1 MKGDKIKSFLKK
13 FVTAIIVM
21 TMMSVYLPI
30 VKAFADEIT
39 NTNQYKVV
47 VGANWHNG
55 NDSMEGVSATSYKLD
70 YNFTLT
76 GVTSGFKNIKLYIM
90 TDAVENVADRIEA
103 DSNTEAQ
110 SIKNGT
116 YSCIDFG
123 NVASGTSISGTA
135 NVTFGSNGERL
146 NRTVTIRL
154 EGEYVDPKTGENT
167 FFGGE
172 YTDQDTGDV
181 ISTEKILNAQITP
194 CDEKYGFDA
203 YLNKEDAENTS
214 NANNNSVSGIYKNGV
229 NVGWYATQA
238 KASYKLGLYA
248 GIYTKELRLNITVN
262 RKVNNTSKL
271 SDGYTIDWGGLD
283 TALGTPTKVTNSNG
297 SDTYTFYKQ
306 ATSSNIEDAFRISAL
321 STNPYNI
328 VVTYTIPNS
337 DPENNGT
344 LTEANSVI
352 TLNAELQATG
362 TAVKKVYGQ
371 EAQYTETNRNSA
383 IGYSNSLGH
392 YSYTPGS
399 HSWISITSSKGMLNQ
414 SGIDSFVE
422 DRERSLT
429 FRQSL
434 RHIQG
439 VENDGNECGRIQ
451 FSTPTLGYISDE
463 GRLETIDLTAE
474 QMYLTK
480 ISDGNDS
487 RVVKVKYNNESEYE
501 VNGEYTE
508 STVKE
513 NTYNVNIYNFLRS
526 IASASYSYTYKLDA
540 DKLGL
545 TDTELA
551 NIEWITIKYT
561 SNNQW
566 LSADGYMQY
575 SFVKNKEKP
584 KYSIMNLEN
593 NSFDSDLSKV
603 GIKEEQTIQLKM
615 NYIYD
620 VGYGTDAYI
629 AHNENPIFY
638 VQLPSMFKCNNLKVS
653 ITQNNYISI
662 DEENIDTVTI
672 NGEKYLVIP
681 CTGTYDSS
689 KLANAAINITFNKK
703 LKSGTKTGTYRLNAY
718 MITDNENYIAIK
730 KYDEV
735 GQGISEN
742 ILQLKKLDGTIPN
755 TVAYASMPFSI
766 TEGNVIG
773 VKTGAK
779 CEATENET
787 KYPNYSDDINSLLEK
802 SYPAVVDKNETVA
815 YYSRINNY
823 NNVLSNIKMISRLP
837 IANNTQISDSSVRL
851 VEDNYELPDEYYAS
865 YGESLNGVTIGNA
878 VPEISLTNLNNIKV
892 YSDEDETNEVD
903 PSNYTIYYTENANAD
918 FSTSDSEWREYVE
931 GTSNVANAKNIKIVF
946 ADTYTVSAGN
956 LLLVKYDMTM
966 PEASGMVGSLTAV
979 QYNTENSTTPTTLES
994 PAAYVIN
1001 GKTTSNIK
1009 FQKTF
1014 EGYNAGTAPEGINLQ
1029 GIQFK
1034 LQYYN
1039 ETTNSKEFLKDTN
1052 NEDIIATTDSTG
1064 NATFTDIP
1072 AGEYYLYE
1080 VTELNNYSKLN
1091 GAQIINVEAGETFNY
1106 GQAENPLKRDNTI
1119 TIRKLWEDTN
1129 DQQGQVEFNITRVNA
1144 ANETISLS
1152 KTVTTDENGVAVVEG
1167 LPYGTYTIRET
1178 SGKKGWKYETASKQV
1193 TLGDTAEKNAT
1204 IEFTN
1209 VLGKA
1214 DLKITKTVPTGE
1226 TVEGLTFKITG
1237 IADVT
1242 YVNTEGNTVVNNT
1255 NLTITIGEDYSATE
1269 GVDVTVSTDKT
1280 SATILLS
1287 NVCLGYYKVEETN
1300 IPMIQG
1306 TSIEMYKKATAN
1318 IQLEEAGVTRT
1329 INLTNN
1335 YKTGTLEIQK
1345 IAKLKEG
1352 NTYREIDDLSQFRVR
1367 IQGTSYYGHQVDML
1381 VGLDEDGYAKT
1392 NLEIGE
1398 YTITEQAVDGYTT
1411 YYGENALASTTPAE
1425 VTITSNRVTTQSI
1438 YNEYNGIGYVRVE
1451 KTLEG
1456 ITNPEVVID
1465 AGIKFKVVGKNIAGG
1480 NVEETITID
1489 QFDETKNVAY
1499 GVSNG
1504 ISAGGEYELQ
1514 EVEDTVPDY
1523 YEAIEPIAVQITTQ
1537 NTQDDPV
1544 VIEAENKRGLGNLE
1558 ITTQTVPE
1566 GGPLSPISYAVTE
1579 VKINSD
1585 NSYTKIGE
1593 TTELT
1598 ATAGYSE
1605 MKSIYAG
1612 FYLVEQTEIPQ
1623 GYIKDQPQ
1631 LVEVPINATGFAY
1644 FQIEK
1649 PESLNK
1655 TIVNI
1660 EKEIINSN
1668 EEIATDEDY
1677 EKAQLDKNISFEVKL
1692 KNTNTAKTYYT
1703 FISATNN
1710 GQITGIEPG
1719 TYEVEEVYKPKYLN
1733 TGYYL
1738 KDNGEY
1744 TQINAVEGKY
1754 YIEVPTLQEG
1764 EEKVEVTLKIQNKI
1778 NTEFGFG
1785 GGTSTDNLSV
1795 VTFEKVNSVTKTL
1808 IVITDEDGNAVPG
1821 AEFKLY
1827 DANKREVQLPFENNI
1842 YVTTDEIK
1850 VLINGLPVG
1859 TYTLKNL
1866 SVPEGYTKAE
1876 DVKITV
1882 YKGATQVRRV
1892 EIWKNTPR
1900 GSLKLSTTYTNADGE
1915 TTNVSRSKYKILD
1928 TSSNTVLKFEK
1939 TASGNYIRSKQETA
1953 TDTITLKAGDVTV
1966 TGIEVGNYEL
1976 GLVDLPK
1983 KYGVINEDV
1992 ERITITEN
2000 AVVSRE
2006 VKVKE
2011 RAALEKAVVRDG
2023 GNFVWALGKD
2033 GNIYYSNTSDSRYEM
2048 LNIKNLYANMANVKF
2063 VDIDTDERGTL
2074 YAIDEQGKL
2083 WLDGSCLSTSNE
2095 DPFYGK
2101 VIKKIGTSNDVIF
2114 SKDNIE
2120 IVALDKDGK
2129 LWYWGRNCN
2138 YLAMS
2143 KASSSAMV
2151 ETPVCISE
2159 GTILE
2164 NKQIVDLEVGYN
2176 LAYAIDSEG
2185 KIYVWGDN
2193 NYKNAGYETTLTQI
2207 SEPVCLTTLEGCNLK
2222 NIPIKQVSNGEYA
2235 TYFVDY
2241 EDNLWVCGSSN
2252 YGVLGLGEGAQTT
2265 QNPICINKITDNA
2278 LYGEKI
2284 KYVNSSYNSVGVID
2298 SDGKLWTWGYD
2309 NCGSLGDGNK
2319 NSVTVYVPTCITDM
2333 NNNNLD
2339 TVNLSDLSLGRNI
2352 GGAIDEN
2359 GDCWVWGYYEYPP
2372 LGYRYQGYGLV
2383 PQKVNLPQT
2392 SYFDLFEFDSASI
2405 NRSGS
2410 IIQDKSG
2417 KLWVSGNTNDSA
2429 LNYNLGNAITSYSS
2443 SELGT
2448 NLENVSIKEYVCGTN
2463 DSMIITTNG
2472 ELWNIGSLNG
2482 PYLPELAAAYS
2493 GNDGQVQNG
2502 TQMKPL
2508 CLTST
2513 EGCYLYG
2520 KKIKCAS
2527 ISKRVNSAAVID
2539 EDGKLYVA
2547 GDKKETNLGYPAEYS
2562 STYYTNFVCLND
2574 QISSI
2579 RNTKF
2584 VKVDMGCSYNTA
2596 VAVDEE
2602 GNVWTWGETIGRNSS
2617 GSKSYTLG
2625 IDIGTAY
2632 AYTSG
2637 SGSSTK
2643 YYMVPIKINMPTE
2656 AKIVDAKMGGSG
2668 GIALDENGEV
2678 YIWGSVMGFDGA
2690 SSYTPVALKGRNT
2703 PLEGKKF
2710 TKIGYGY
2717 KFITLLDTKVQMHIL
2732 GTINGTNY
2740 TYIPVFNAINNT
2752 VKDFYVGYNTLVI
2765 KDTDNNVY
2773 LCGTGSPMG
2782 VSDGMFV
2789 CLNKEYNNALLGS
2802 TIDRVIDNNSFA
2814 VKNEDGSINLE
2825 IIDTENYEL
2834 LDSVNVPSISQVIN
2848 KDALTVV
2855 ITGDGQVYS
2864 KAVDGTTWAT
2874 NSNIQFNSIITE
2886 TDISVLAKDQNGKA
2900 FYISGTEIVNTDV
2913 ECKDVLYK
2921 EDNLVLIN
2929 DQSGN
2934 LYKLSTYGAVVFKQI
2949 TGFDA
2954 GTKIV
2959 RAWGYKYQAYDVIIA
2974 QDENN
2979 GVWYC
2984 EQNQAGTGRSYTYFY
2999 GSCGIAGASATSVVT
3014 PQKVTAYSGVELK
3027 NVYIIPGFMESGRY
3041 GAKIW
3046 YLDNNNDIWGKGS
3059 SSGTLAKVLS
3069 NVKEVTWTN
3078 LKESIP
3084 YTSAADTQTFML
3096 TNDGTVY
3103 SVGTVG
3109 NKDSSSNV
3117 YPVVGIG
3124 YSVNPI
3130 TSSGFTINNYKAIN
3144 VSSLGNMGKVSHLY
3158 RTSNLNAQTI
3168 YPNYIKSYI
3177 VYAYTE
3183 DQTAKYVL
3191 EVDKAP
3197 HLEDLDEGDTEI
3209 LAKLNGTSQETTQ
3222 ETTLT
3227 GTFTDTYGNT
3237 HNFADAK
3244 QVYGEKEWV
3253 LMNDGTLYK
3262 YDSSR
3267 LLYENITARHLT
3279 TNDYSRR
3286 FELLKDS
3293 KYNN

>member
-13 FVTAIIVM
+13 IVTAIIVM

-55 NDSMEGVSATSYKLD
+55 NDSMEGVTATSYKLD

-135 NVTFGSNGERL
+135 NVTFGSNGQIL
-146 NRTVTIRL
+146 NRTVTVRL

-194 CDEKYGFDA
+194 CDENYGFNA
-203 YLNKEDAENTS
+203 YLNKEDAEHTS

-248 GIYTKELRLNITVN
+248 GIYTKELRLNITVD

-434 RHIQG
+434 SHIQG
-439 VENDGNECGRIQ
+439 VENDGDECGRIQ

-662 DEENIDTVTI
+662 DEDNIDTVTI

-755 TVAYASMPFSI
+755 TVASASMPFSI

-815 YYSRINNY
+815 YYSRISNY

-1129 DQQGQVEFNITRVNA
+1129 DQQGQVAFNITRVNA
-1144 ANETISLS
+1144 ANETISIS
-1152 KTVTTDENGVAVVEG
+1152 KYVTTDENGVAVVEG

-1178 SGKKGWKYETASKQV
+1178 IGKKGWVCETASKQV

-1204 IEFTN
+1204 VEFTN
-1209 VLGKA
+1209 VLGRA
-1214 DLKITKTVPTGE
+1214 DLRITKTVPTGE

-1269 GVDVTVSTDKT
+1269 GVDVTVSTDRT

-1300 IPMIQG
+1300 VPMIQG

-1318 IQLEEAGVTRT
+1318 IQLIEAGVTGT

-1352 NTYREIDDLSQFRVR
+1352 NTYREIGDLSQFRVR

-1381 VGLDEDGYAKT
+1381 VGLDEDGYAKV

-1425 VTITSNRVTTQSI
+1425 VTITSNRVTTQKI
-1438 YNEYNGIGYVRVE
+1438 YNEHNGVGYVRVE

-1456 ITNPEVVID
+1456 ITNPQVVID
-1465 AGIKFKVVGKNIAGG
+1465 AGIQFKVIGKNIAGG

-1504 ISAGGEYELQ
+1504 ISVGGEYELQ

-1523 YEAIEPIAVQITTQ
+1523 YEAIEPIAVQLTTQ

-1558 ITTQTVPE
+1558 ITTQTIPE

-1605 MKSIYAG
+1605 MKNIYAG

-1655 TIVNI
+1655 TIVTI

-1677 EKAQLDKNISFEVKL
+1677 EKAQLDKNVSFEVKL
-1692 KNTNTAKTYYT
+1692 KNTNTAKTYYA

-1785 GGTSTDNLSV
+1785 GGSSTDNLSV
-1795 VTFEKVNSVTKTL
+1795 VTFERINSVTKTL
-1808 IVITDEDGNAVPG
+1808 IVITDEAGNALPG
-1821 AEFKLY
+1821 AQFKLY
-1827 DANKREVQLPFENNI
+1827 DANGKEMQLPFENNT
-1842 YVTTDEIK
+1842 YTTTDQIK

-1859 TYTLKNL
+1859 TYTLKNI
-1866 SVPEGYTKAE
+1866 SVPDGYVTAE
-1876 DVKITV
+1876 DVQITV
-1882 YKGATQVRRV
+1882 YSGATQVRRV
-1892 EIWKNTPR
+1892 EIWKNVPR
-1900 GSLKLSTTYTNADGE
+1900 GSLTLSTSYTNDDGE
-1915 TTNVSRSKYKILD
+1915 SKYVSRSKYKILSKS
-1928 TSSNTVLKFEK
+1928 TNQVLTFEK

-1953 TDTITLKAGDVTV
+1953 TDTISLKAGTVTV
-1966 TGIEVGNYEL
+1966 TGIEVGDYEL
-1976 GLVDLPK
+1976 GLVDLPS

-1992 ERITITEN
+1992 ENITITEN
-2000 AVVSRE
+2000 ATVSKD

-2011 RAALEKAVVRDG
+2011 RVALKKVVVDGDNSISEIYALREDGKLYFYKTDAAAIKNEMLDIKYLYPEMADVTFADIEC
-2023 GNFVWALGKD
+2023 NENSCLCALDTSGRLWLN
-2033 GNIYYSNTSDSRYEM
+2033 GECLSDS
-2048 LNIKNLYANMANVKF
+2048 A
-2063 VDIDTDERGTL
+2063 D
-2074 YAIDEQGKL
+2074 
-2083 WLDGSCLSTSNE
+2083 

-2101 VIKKIGTSNDVIF
+2101 TIKLFDVESQGFNTTEPCVIT
-2114 SKDNIE
+2114 
-2120 IVALDKDGK
+2120 LDTEGK
-2129 LWYWGRNCN
+2129 LWYYGKGSN
-2138 YLAMS
+2138 YFGMD
-2143 KASSSAMV
+2143 KVSSGTTAT
-2151 ETPVCISE
+2151 TPVCISE
-2159 GTILE
+2159 GNILE
-2164 NKQIVDLEVGYN
+2164 DKQIVSLEVGYHS
-2176 LAYAIDSEG
+2176 AYAIDSEG
-2185 KIYVWGDN
+2185 KVYAWGS
-2193 NYKNAGYETTLTQI
+2193 NYQGNMGYETTENAVI
-2207 SEPVCLTTLEGCNLK
+2207 EPVCLTTLTGCNLK
-2222 NIPIKQVSNGEYA
+2222 NIQIKQVSSGDYN
-2235 TYFVDY
+2235 TYFIDY
-2241 EDNLWVCGSSN
+2241 NNNLWVCGSN
-2252 YGVLGLGEGAQTT
+2252 YYGGLGIGETAEDTK
-2265 QNPICINKITDNA
+2265 NPVCLTKLNGNA
-2278 LYGEKI
+2278 LYGKQIE
-2284 KYVNSSYNSVGVID
+2284 YVDSSYNSVGVID

-2309 NCGSLGDGNK
+2309 YYGSLGTGNSSYS
-2319 NSVTVYVPTCITDM
+2319 NIYAPTCITDLDS
-2333 NNNNLD
+2333 NNLQ
-2339 TVNLSDLSLGRNI
+2339 TVELTMLSLGRYYGCAVDN
-2352 GGAIDEN
+2352 N
-2359 GDCWVWGYYEYPP
+2359 GDSWIWGYFDEGP
-2372 LGYRYQGYGLV
+2372 LGYDSDK
-2383 PQKVNLPQT
+2383 KVETPTKINFAQN

-2405 NRSGS
+2405 GYNQS
-2410 IIQDKSG
+2410 IIQDTSG
-2417 KLWVSGNTNDSA
+2417 KLWVSGNTSDTLLTYS
-2429 LNYNLGNAITSYSS
+2429 NYNINGKSITSYNS
-2443 SELGT
+2443 SELGS
-2448 NLENVSIKEYVCGTN
+2448 NIENITVKDYICGR
-2463 DSMIITTNG
+2463 DSSLIIGTNG
-2472 ELWNIGSLNG
+2472 ELWCIGALNG
-2482 PYLPELAAAYS
+2482 PYITDNSSYLSSYQGKE
-2493 GNDGQVQNG
+2493 
-2502 TQMKPL
+2502 QMKPL

-2513 EGCYLYG
+2513 EGCALYG
-2520 KKIKCAS
+2520 KKIKYAS
-2527 ISKRVNSAAVID
+2527 VSNNTDACAAVID

-2547 GDKKETNLGYPAEYS
+2547 GKRDGYEDEAKLGDPSRS
-2562 STYYTNFVCLND
+2562 STTYYTKFVCLNNIY
-2574 QISSI
+2574 Q
-2579 RNTKF
+2579 NLANVKF
-2584 VKVDMGCSYNTA
+2584 TKVDMGSSYSSA
-2596 VAVDEE
+2596 VAVDED
-2602 GNVWTWGETIGRNSS
+2602 GKVWTWGATGYTVRSGYSPS
-2617 GSKSYTLG
+2617 GSMSYTLG
-2625 IDIGTAY
+2625 IPLGTSY
-2632 AYTSG
+2632 AYTVGDS
-2637 SGSSTK
+2637 SST
-2643 YYMVPIKINMPTE
+2643 YQYCCMVPIVMSTIPTN
-2656 AKIVDAKMGGSG
+2656 AKIVDAKVGTTG

-2678 YIWGSVMGFDGA
+2678 YIWGSQMGFGA
-2690 SSYTPVALKGRNT
+2690 SSSYVPLALSGRNT
-2703 PLEGKKF
+2703 PLEGKRF
-2710 TKIGYGY
+2710 VKIGYGNG
-2717 KFITLLDTKVQMHIL
+2717 FITLLDTEGEMHII
-2732 GTINGTNY
+2732 GTVNGTNY
-2740 TYIPVFNAINNT
+2740 TYIPVFTAIHDT
-2752 VKDFYVGYNTLVI
+2752 VKDFYVGYNTIAI
-2765 KDTDNNVY
+2765 KGSDNSLYQFGDATPLYAAGGFTNLTSTY
-2773 LCGTGSPMG
+2773 S
-2782 VSDGMFV
+2782 
-2789 CLNKEYNNALLGS
+2789 NALLDV
-2802 TIDRVIDNNSFA
+2802 TIDKVIDSNSFA
-2814 VKNEDGSINLE
+2814 VKNDDGTVKILTISTSNYTEQGSIE
-2825 IIDTENYEL
+2825 V
-2834 LDSVNVPSISQVIN
+2834 SSISQVMN
-2848 KDALTVV
+2848 TNSLTVI
-2855 ITGDGQVYS
+2855 ITNEGQVYS
-2864 KAVDGTTWAT
+2864 KVPGGYAWRT
-2874 NSNIQFNSIITE
+2874 NESIQFSKVISSTDSAVLAEDTNGKLFYITSSAVTS
-2886 TDISVLAKDQNGKA
+2886 TDIEV
-2900 FYISGTEIVNTDV
+2900 
-2913 ECKDVLYK
+2913 KDVLY
-2921 EDNLVLIN
+2921 EGDNLVLIN
-2929 DQSGN
+2929 DVDGN
-2934 LYKLSTYGAVVFKQI
+2934 LYKLSTYGVVVFKQV
-2949 TGFDA
+2949 TGFDE
-2954 GTKIV
+2954 GTKVV
-2959 RAWGYKYQAYDVIIA
+2959 RAWGYKYQTTDVIVA

-2979 GVWYC
+2979 VVWYC
-2984 EQNQAGTGRSYTYFY
+2984 EQNQAGTGQGTTLLYRAS
-2999 GSCGIAGASATSVVT
+2999 GIAGATNTSVAT
-3014 PQKVTAYSGVELK
+3014 PQKVTAYTGTDLK
-3027 NVYIIPGFMESGRY
+3027 NVIFIPGNQGAPGYRY
-3041 GAKIW
+3041 K
-3046 YLDNNNDIWGKGS
+3046 
-3059 SSGTLAKVLS
+3059 
-3069 NVKEVTWTN
+3069 
-3078 LKESIP
+3078 
-3084 YTSAADTQTFML
+3084 
-3096 TNDGTVY
+3096 
-3103 SVGTVG
+3103 
-3109 NKDSSSNV
+3109 
-3117 YPVVGIG
+3117 
-3124 YSVNPI
+3124 
-3130 TSSGFTINNYKAIN
+3130 
-3144 VSSLGNMGKVSHLY
+3144 
-3158 RTSNLNAQTI
+3158 
-3168 YPNYIKSYI
+3168 
-3177 VYAYTE
+3177 
-3183 DQTAKYVL
+3183 
-3191 EVDKAP
+3191 
-3197 HLEDLDEGDTEI
+3197 
-3209 LAKLNGTSQETTQ
+3209 
-3222 ETTLT
+3222 
-3227 GTFTDTYGNT
+3227 
-3237 HNFADAK
+3237 
-3244 QVYGEKEWV
+3244 
-3253 LMNDGTLYK
+3253 
-3262 YDSSR
+3262 
-3267 LLYENITARHLT
+3267 
-3279 TNDYSRR
+3279 
-3286 FELLKDS
+3286 
-3293 KYNN
+3293 